1 MTASIRIFGLLFF
14 GLCGTLFAQKGLGT
28 NNPNPQAAL
37 EIRSQDKGVLLP
49 RVTLT
54 SSSTLFTGVT
64 ATASHTGMLVYN
76 TNTATNTGLVGTG
89 YYYWNG
95 TYWEKFIGDSDLFTD
110 LDGDTQIQVEESLDE
125 DKIRFDTQGS
135 ERMVIDENGNVGI
148 GVTSPHAPLQFANTS
163 FNKIIVLNAIRD
175 NYNQFYGFGTNPS
188 ILRYQIANEN
198 AAHVFYAANSTTSS
212 VELMRIR
219 GNGLVR
225 NKFLYDNTNQPH
237 DQTYQVMV
245 NDNDGNIRTNSFE
258 TYVET
263 FSLSPTATAITA
275 EYDLAVIKGRAEGTG
290 CFTFGTSFGTRSV
303 AFELR
308 YNVGTGFSLVE
319 STLAGWTFTG
329 AGTAASPW
337 TATSQTLEGCSFNRL
352 EITVVNDEF
361 RVRST
366 VSNHVNLNRML
377 IESW

>member
-1 MTASIRIFGLLFF
+1 MQISFKKLYLYIIMNNLNTFLLLSF
-14 GLCGTLFAQKGLGT
+14 LISSSTFAQKGLGT
-28 NNPNPQAAL
+28 NVPNPQSAL
-37 EIRSQDKGVLLP
+37 EIRSPDKGVLLP

-110 LDGDTQIQVEESLDE
+110 LDGDTQIQVEESVDE
-125 DKIRFDTQGS
+125 DIIRFDTQGS

-175 NYNQFYGFGTNPS
+175 NYHQFYGFGTNPS
-188 ILRYQIANEN
+188 TLRYQIANEN

-219 GNGLVR
+219 GNGRVGIGTPSP
-225 NKFLYDNTNQPH
+225 DQPL
-237 DQTYQVMV
+237 TV
-245 NDNDGNIRTNSFE
+245 NGNASKVGGGNWA
-258 TYVET
+258 T
-263 FSLSPTATAITA
+263 FSDLRVKENITA
-275 EYDLAVIKGRAEGTG
+275 YKKGLEAILQISPVRFNYNEKSGYSGDNLTKEYVGVIAQDIEKVLPNTVTNYDDSEGPSGLSDKKQFDSSEILWTLINAVK
-290 CFTFGTSFGTRSV
+290 
-303 AFELR
+303 ELEAKNEQLR
-308 YNVGTGFSLVE
+308 QRIE
-319 STLAGWTFTG
+319 A
-329 AGTAASPW
+329 
-337 TATSQTLEGCSFNRL
+337 LEARR
-352 EITVVNDEF
+352 EE
-361 RVRST
+361 
-366 VSNHVNLNRML
+366 
-377 IESW
+377 